1 MITNPQLSTIN
12 TFSNILTFGFA
23 RKTVS
28 TFKSVSKTKWFSSTF
43 FKCWYGIIYF
53 DVVAYICRLCYIFQ
67 FFILLSVSIFI
78 FHRWNLAHFTSWKI
92 LELCMGF
99 TSYTTYCLNFQYF
112 NIFLLYFSYYI
123 YQHFSY
129 ISGPHSIHK
138 SNPLNL
144 VFPSWVKRVDAAL
157 TWYRNKRLYLF
168 YNGYYWRYNHYFKR
182 FDAGYPK
189 QISRGWRGLPD
200 KIDAAYSLEE
210 HSSTFF
216 ISGDLHY
223 KLND

>member
-112 NIFLLYFSYYI
+112 NIFLLFLILAIISINIFPTFRDHTVYIRVILWIWFSHHGSKEWMQRWHGIAIKGYTCFI
-123 YQHFSY
+123 ITITGVIIIFTKDSTLDTQ
-129 ISGPHSIHK
+129 
-138 SNPLNL
+138 
-144 VFPSWVKRVDAAL
+144 
-157 TWYRNKRLYLF
+157 NKFHVAGGDYLI
-168 YNGYYWRYNHYFKR
+168 K
-182 FDAGYPK
+182 
-189 QISRGWRGLPD
+189 
-200 KIDAAYSLEE
+200 
-210 HSSTFF
+210 
-216 ISGDLHY
+216 
-223 KLND
+223 